1 MQLYLYDDSYNHL
14 IEQYQL
20 TEEQLQFTGKPNECI
35 ELSNEDVDRHSIL
48 ALEDDKLVT
57 FFVLH
62 RNEGVKPYTDNDNS
76 ILIRSFSTDFRHQ
89 GNGYAKKA
97 LLLVPDFVKRHYSDI
112 NEIVL
117 AVNVKNEAAQG
128 LYKKCGYI
136 DEGARKMGRIG
147 ELIIMSYYLEQD
159 ITV

>member
-1 MQLYLYDDSYNHL
+1 MQLYLYDDSYKHL

-20 TEEQLQFTGKPNECI
+20 TEEQLQFTSTPNECI

-48 ALEDDKLVT
+48 ALEDNKLVT

-62 RNEGVKPYTDNDNS
+62 RNEGVKPYTDNNDS

-136 DEGARKMGRIG
+136 DEGARRMGRKG
-147 ELIIMSYYLEQD
+147 ELIIMSYYL
-159 ITV
+159 

>member
-1 MQLYLYDDSYNHL
+1 MQLYLYEESYKHL

-20 TEEQLQFTGKPNECI
+20 TEEQLRFTGKPTDCI

-48 ALEDDKLVT
+48 AIEDGKLVT

-62 RNEGVKPYTDNDNS
+62 RNEGVKPYTDNKNS

-97 LLLVPDFVKRHYSDI
+97 LLLVPDFVKR
-112 NEIVL
+112 
-117 AVNVKNEAAQG
+117 
-128 LYKKCGYI
+128 
-136 DEGARKMGRIG
+136 
-147 ELIIMSYYLEQD
+147 
-159 ITV
+159 